1 MKSHRSRQPN
11 ARAPWLCA
19 LPVRALLAAVIAVA
33 NGQPAAAA
41 TTAPLAPAAEPVF
54 EAIGARQGLTSS
66 WIQDVLVDR
75 HGFIWLAGDSGVHRY
90 DGLRV
95 ETFDR
100 DPDRRDT
107 LVSRANTALAETAD
121 AIWILSFAGVLQRL
135 DAATGAIEH
144 YRLARAPDGRQPS
157 RGRRIV
163 ADRRGRLWIGTDI
176 GLFRFDSTSRRSS
189 TIPLGGE
196 SRVTALSLSADGRR
210 LLIGRLEGDVLA
222 LDLEDPSRL
231 ETLVS
236 LAEGDRAVV
245 PLAIAEANR
254 QLWLGT
260 SEGLYRFD
268 LATRRLDRRNVPPT
282 LASGRI
288 DALAIDAEGELWVSG
303 QHRPGL
309 LRFAPAS
316 GRAAAFRHH
325 PDDEYGLSSD
335 RVSALAMDRRGNLWV
350 GLQQGGANRL
360 RVAQQGA
367 GRYRS
372 AAGFCAARQLS
383 DGRLLVALCGGSI
396 GLLDLHTGTLS
407 ERASELDRALA
418 AAAPTLTAPALV
430 ADGSDGWWVPTANL
444 GLLHWQPQ
452 LGRTSRLPLRAHSG
466 ETLPDPYMNDALR
479 DRRGRLWV
487 ASSLGLAALQGDQTL
502 RLLDPA
508 GSPGRLLTGGVLAL
522 AESVEGGLWLGTAQ
536 GLVFYDPE
544 TGHTRRYAHDEHDE
558 QSLSDGMVLA
568 IHVAP
573 SRTLWVGTQAGLNRA
588 IGGSPEDLR
597 FRRYG
602 PGDGLPDRTIQA
614 MVSDRQGTLWIGTK
628 RGVASLD
635 RGRDRFRT
643 WTPADGLPD
652 DSVNPR
658 AALAAS
664 DGSVYFGTSSGL
676 LRLLP
681 DRLRIAGPQPLLLSS
696 YELGGER
703 RVNLQGPTVPPL
715 ATPYTEARAR
725 FHVAAFGD
733 HRRLHYRLVG
743 LESSWQSM
751 PPSLSLGY
759 EALPP
764 GSYRFEVRQLGA
776 GGDWLAPGLAVP
788 LTVLPPPWR
797 TGGAYLGYGAT
808 ALATLVFLSAAY
820 RRRRT
825 QRRRH
830 LAELQRLAAY
840 DVLTGLP
847 NRTRFG
853 EELAKAIGDGAI
865 GEGKGV
871 PLALFFIDLD
881 RFKNINDSLGHRF
894 GDLVL
899 VAAAERLRAAL
910 PKAASLARLGGDEF
924 TAILPRVVD
933 EQQAATIASDLLA
946 AFAAPMR
953 VAGSDV
959 VVTLSIGISLHP
971 AHAHDGATLIQYA
984 DSAMYVAKD
993 SGRNA
998 YRFFAPEMVAQ
1009 VSRRLALETSLRQA
1023 LEHGELSL
1031 VYQPLIDLAS
1041 ERLCGAEV
1049 LLRWQSPEHGTV
1061 SPAEFIPILEDT
1073 GMIEPVG
1080 LWLLERACL
1089 QVRAWRDAGWPPV
1102 FLSVNVSMQQLIRG
1116 ELCARLGQL
1125 LDALA
1130 LPPAAFELE
1139 MTESVFMENAERI
1152 GATLRELRALG
1163 IGIAIDDFGT
1173 GYSSF
1178 GALSRLPIDKLKIDK
1193 VFVERV
1199 GSDENA
1205 DTLCAAIAAMA
1216 HNLRLTVVAEGVES
1230 EVQHH
1235 RLRAMGCDQAQ
1246 GYWYG
1251 RPVTGEGFEAL
1262 LRALAQRQSLA

>member
-1 MKSHRSRQPN
+1 
-11 ARAPWLCA
+11 
-19 LPVRALLAAVIAVA
+19 
-33 NGQPAAAA
+33 
-41 TTAPLAPAAEPVF
+41 
-54 EAIGARQGLTSS
+54 
-66 WIQDVLVDR
+66 
-75 HGFIWLAGDSGVHRY
+75 
-90 DGLRV
+90 
-95 ETFDR
+95 
-100 DPDRRDT
+100 
-107 LVSRANTALAETAD
+107 
-121 AIWILSFAGVLQRL
+121 
-135 DAATGAIEH
+135 
-144 YRLARAPDGRQPS
+144 
-157 RGRRIV
+157 
-163 ADRRGRLWIGTDI
+163 
-176 GLFRFDSTSRRSS
+176 
-189 TIPLGGE
+189 E
-196 SRVTALSLSADGRR
+196 SRVTALSLSADGTR
-210 LLIGRLEGDVLA
+210 LFIGRIGGDVLA
-222 LDLEDPSRL
+222 MDLEDPSRL

-236 LAEGDRAVV
+236 LVEGGRAVV
-245 PLAIAEANR
+245 PLAIAEADR

-260 SEGLYRFD
+260 SEGLFRFD
-268 LATRRLDRRNVPPT
+268 LAARRLDRRNVPPT
-282 LASGRI
+282 LSSGRI

-303 QHRPGL
+303 LNRPGL
-309 LRFAPAS
+309 MRFAPAT

-325 PDDEYGLSSD
+325 PDDEYSLSSD
-335 RVSALAMDRRGNLWV
+335 RVFALAMDRRGNLWV

-372 AAGFCAARQLS
+372 AAGSGVGFCAVRQLS
-383 DGRLLVALCGGSI
+383 DDRLLVALCGGSI
-396 GLLDLHTGTLS
+396 GILDPHTGDLG
-407 ERASELDRALA
+407 ERAGELDRALA
-418 AAAPTLTAPALV
+418 VPAPTLTAHALV
-430 ADGSDGWWVPTANL
+430 ADGGGGWWVPTANL

-452 LGRTSRLPLRAHSG
+452 LGRTTRLPLRSHGG

-487 ASSLGLAALQGDQTL
+487 ACSLGLAAVQDDESL

-522 AESVEGGLWLGTAQ
+522 AESPEGGLWLGTAQ

-544 TGHTRRYAHDEHDE
+544 TGEARRYVHDEQDE
-558 QSLSDGMVLA
+558 QSLSDGMVIA

-573 SRTLWVGTQAGLNRA
+573 SKTLWVGTQAGLNRA
-588 IGGSPEDLR
+588 IWTSGSPLQGLR

-602 PGDGLPDRTIQA
+602 PGDGLPDQTIQA
-614 MVSDRQGTLWIGTK
+614 MASDRQGTLWIGTK

-652 DSVNPR
+652 DSVNWR

-681 DRLRIAGPQPLLLSS
+681 DRLGVAGPQPLLLNS
-696 YELGGER
+696 YELGGAR

-725 FHVAAFGD
+725 FQVAAFGD
-733 HRRLHYRLVG
+733 HRRLSYRLAG
-743 LESSWQSM
+743 LEQGWQSM

-764 GSYRFEVRQLGA
+764 GRYRFEVRQLGIA
-776 GGDWLAPGLAVP
+776 GDWLAPGLSVP

-797 TGGAYLGYGAT
+797 TRGAYLGYGAT
-808 ALATLVFLSAAY
+808 ALAALVFLSAAY
-820 RRRRT
+820 RRRRA
-825 QRRRH
+825 QRQRH
-830 LAELQRLAAY
+830 VAELQRLATY

-853 EELAKAIGDGAI
+853 EELAKAIGEGAI
-865 GEGKGV
+865 GEGKGAS
-871 PLALFFIDLD
+871 LALFFIDLD

-910 PKAASLARLGGDEF
+910 PQAASLARLGGDEF
-924 TAILPRVVD
+924 TAILPVVD
-933 EQQAATIASDLLA
+933 EQQAATVASDLLA

-971 AHAHDGATLIQYA
+971 VHAGDGATLIQYA

-993 SGRNA
+993 SGRHD
-998 YRFFAPEMVAQ
+998 YRFFAPEMVVQ

-1031 VYQPLIDLAS
+1031 VFQPLIDLAS
-1041 ERLCGAEV
+1041 ERLCGAEA
-1049 LLRWQSPEHGTV
+1049 LLRWQSPEHGAV

-1080 LWLLERACL
+1080 LWLLEQACL
-1089 QVRAWRDAGWPPV
+1089 QVRAWRDAGLPPV

-1116 ELCARLGQL
+1116 ELCARLAHL

-1139 MTESVFMENAERI
+1139 MTETVFMENAERI
-1152 GATLRELRALG
+1152 GVTLRELRALG
-1163 IGIAIDDFGT
+1163 IGVSIDDFGT

-1193 VFVERV
+1193 VFIERV

-1216 HNLRLTVVAEGVES
+1216 HNLRLTVVAEGVET
-1230 EVQHH
+1230 ELQHR
-1235 RLRAMGCDQAQ
+1235 RLRAMGFDQAQ

-1251 RPVTGEGFEAL
+1251 RPVTGEAFEVL

>member
-1 MKSHRSRQPN
+1 
-11 ARAPWLCA
+11 
-19 LPVRALLAAVIAVA
+19 VLLQAFAAA
-33 NGQPAAAA
+33 GGAAAA
-41 TTAPLAPAAEPVF
+41 TAPLAPAAEPVF

-66 WIQDVLVDR
+66 SIQDVLVDR
-75 HGFIWLAGDSGVHRY
+75 HGFVWFAGDGGVHRY

-100 DPDRRDT
+100 DPDRHDT
-107 LVSRANTALAETAD
+107 LVSRANQALAETAD
-121 AIWILSFAGVLQRL
+121 AIWILSFTGVLQRL
-135 DAATGAIEH
+135 DAATGKIEH

-157 RGRRIV
+157 RGVRLV

-176 GLFRFDSTSRRSS
+176 GLFRFDSTSRRYS
-189 TIPLGGE
+189 TIPLPGE
-196 SRVTALSLSADGRR
+196 SRVTALALSADGTR
-210 LLIGRLEGDVLA
+210 LLIGRLGGDVLA
-222 LDLEDPSRL
+222 TDLEDPSRV

-236 LAEGDRAVV
+236 LVEGDHAVV
-245 PLAIAEANR
+245 PLVIAEARAPRDGANG

-260 SEGLYRFD
+260 SEGLFRFD
-268 LATRRLDRRNVPPT
+268 LAARRLDRRNVPPPLT
-282 LASGRI
+282 SGRI
-288 DALAIDAEGELWVSG
+288 DALAIDAEGDLWVG
-303 QHRPGL
+303 GLNRPGL
-309 LRFAPAS
+309 LRFAPS
-316 GRAAAFRHH
+316 TGRAATFLHH
-325 PDDEYGLSSD
+325 SDDEYSLSSD
-335 RVSALAMDRRGNLWV
+335 RVFALALDRRGNLWV

-372 AAGFCAARQLS
+372 SADRSVGFCAARQLP

-396 GLLDLHTGTLS
+396 GILDLHTGDLS
-407 ERASELDRALA
+407 ERAGELDRALPA
-418 AAAPTLTAPALV
+418 PAPTLTAHALV
-430 ADGSDGWWVPTANL
+430 ADGDGGWWVPTANL

-452 LGRTSRLPLRAHSG
+452 LGRTARLPLRAHSG

-487 ASSLGLAALQGDQTL
+487 ACSHGLAAVQGDQTL

-508 GSPGRLLTGGVLAL
+508 GSPGKLLTGGVFAL
-522 AESVEGGLWLGTAQ
+522 AEAAEGGLWLGTAQ
-536 GLVFYDPE
+536 GLLFYDPK
-544 TGHTRRYAHDEHDE
+544 TGRTQRYAHDERDG
-558 QSLSDGMVLA
+558 QSLSDSMVVS

-573 SRTLWVGTQAGLNRA
+573 SQTLWVGTQAGLNRA
-588 IGGSPEDLR
+588 IWTSGSPLQGLR

-602 PGDGLPDRTIQA
+602 AGDGLPDQTIQA
-614 MVSDRQGTLWIGTK
+614 LVSDRQGTLWIGTK

-635 RGRDRFRT
+635 RGRDRFRA

-652 DSVNPR
+652 DSVNWR

-681 DRLRIAGPQPLLLSS
+681 DHLGVAGPQPLLLSG
-696 YELGGER
+696 YELGGVHH
-703 RVNLQGPTVPPL
+703 VNLQGPTVPPL
-715 ATPYTEARAR
+715 ATRYTEARAR
-725 FHVAAFGD
+725 FQVAAFGD
-733 HRRLHYRLVG
+733 YRRLSYRLAG
-743 LESSWQSM
+743 LEGRWQSM

-764 GSYRFEVRQLGA
+764 GSYRFEVRQLGTR
-776 GGDWLAPGLAVP
+776 GDWLAPGISVP

-797 TGGAYLGYGAT
+797 TSTAYLGYSA
-808 ALATLVFLSAAY
+808 AAVAAAVLLSAAY
-820 RRRRT
+820 RRRQT

-830 LAELQRLAAY
+830 LAELQRLATY

-847 NRTRFG
+847 NRTRFS
-853 EELAKAIGDGAI
+853 EELAKAIGG
-865 GEGKGV
+865 GEGV
-871 PLALFFIDLD
+871 PLALLFIDLD
-881 RFKNINDSLGHRF
+881 RFKNINDSLGHPF

-910 PKAASLARLGGDEF
+910 PRGASLARLGGDEF
-924 TAILPRVVD
+924 TAILPQVAD
-933 EQQAATIASDLLA
+933 EEQAAAVAGNLLA

-959 VVTLSIGISLHP
+959 VVTLSVGISLHP

-984 DSAMYVAKD
+984 DSAMYHAKD
-993 SGRNA
+993 GGRNA
-998 YRFFAPEMVAQ
+998 YRCFAPEMVVQ
-1009 VSRRLALETSLRQA
+1009 VSRRLALETSLRGA

-1031 VYQPLIDLAS
+1031 VFQPLVDLAS

-1049 LLRWQSPEHGTV
+1049 LLRWHSPEHGAVT
-1061 SPAEFIPILEDT
+1061 PAEFIPILEDT

-1080 LWLLERACL
+1080 LWLLEQVCL
-1089 QVRAWRDAGWPPV
+1089 QVRAWRDAELPPV

-1116 ELCARLGQL
+1116 ELCARLGHL

-1139 MTESVFMENAERI
+1139 VTETVFMENAERI
-1152 GATLRELRALG
+1152 GVTLRELRALG

-1178 GALSRLPIDKLKIDK
+1178 GVLSRLPIDKLKIDK

-1199 GSDENA
+1199 GGDENA

-1230 EVQHH
+1230 ELQHR
-1235 RLRAMGCDQAQ
+1235 RLRAMGFDQAQ

-1251 RPVTGEGFEAL
+1251 RPVTGEGLEEL
-1262 LRALAQRQSLA
+1262 LRALARRQSLA